1 MYTKAEFVIYVK
13 FKFNRDILNFDL
25 LKVATV
31 VQEPAGAKT
40 EEALA
45 GRRSD
50 DYAGREPQGSR
61 LQQPRWIRSTGPDL
75 AQEHRPPAAS
85 ASTRPLLL
93 AAVPAPSS
101 QDHLITSWRNP
112 VPNCFF
118 FFPKRLQPAPSLGL
132 SYLFIHL
139 LTASPAPGLVLG
151 PGDACTYRTDRAL
164 G

>member
-61 LQQPRWIRSTGPDL
+61 PQQP
-75 AQEHRPPAAS
+75 
-85 ASTRPLLL
+85 
-93 AAVPAPSS
+93 
-101 QDHLITSWRNP
+101 
-112 VPNCFF
+112 
-118 FFPKRLQPAPSLGL
+118 
-132 SYLFIHL
+132 
-139 LTASPAPGLVLG
+139 
-151 PGDACTYRTDRAL
+151 
-164 G
+164 